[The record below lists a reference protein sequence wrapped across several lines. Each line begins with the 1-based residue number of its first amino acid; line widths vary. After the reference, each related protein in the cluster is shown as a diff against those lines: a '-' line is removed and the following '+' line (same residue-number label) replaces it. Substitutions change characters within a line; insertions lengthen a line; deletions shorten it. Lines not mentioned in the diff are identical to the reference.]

1 MHPDRAPCL
10 QAVRS
15 WQLERLLYNAAIPV
29 CSDAHAMSEFAGAR
43 SPISSA
49 LKQEELFPIREVSRL
64 TGVNPVTLR
73 AWERRYGLIQPTRT
87 DSGHRLYS
95 QADIDAVRSILAWI
109 ERGVAVSKVGS
120 ILAKSVASRSVAT
133 PAYDEVSSDDWSQW
147 QEQLRRALENFDEP
161 RLERLYGQIFSCYPL
176 AVVFQDI
183 LMPLWQE
190 LLLRQDD
197 VGQRGEWLLLD
208 GFLRGRC
215 WQRLQLG
222 RDESRD
228 RILLASL
235 PGQCREL
242 ELLVAALLL
251 SNQDSDVTLMGP
263 GVPLKDLALICER
276 MQPQALVLFSNQPP
290 GEDFPR
296 QLSRL
301 ALALECPLLLAGD
314 SSDLAEESLA
324 GSPIACLGN
333 EGRLMQRRL
342 QQFLAGH
349 LDT

>member
-1 MHPDRAPCL
+1 MPELASVTSL
-10 QAVRS
+10 V
-15 WQLERLLYNAAIPV
+15 
-29 CSDAHAMSEFAGAR
+29 
-43 SPISSA
+43 SSA
-49 LKQEELFPIREVSRL
+49 LKQEELVPIREVSRL

-120 ILAKSVASRSVAT
+120 ILAKSASSRSAAT
-133 PAYDEVSSDDWSQW
+133 AAYNEVSSDDWSEW
-147 QEQLRRALENFDEP
+147 QDQVRSALQNFDEP

-176 AVVFQDI
+176 PVVFQDI
-183 LMPLWQE
+183 LIPVWQE
-190 LLLRQDD
+190 LLLRQDE
-197 VGQRGEWLLLD
+197 VGQRGEWLMLD

-222 RDESRD
+222 REHARE
-228 RILLASL
+228 RVLLVAL

-251 SNQDSDVTLMGP
+251 GNQDIDVTVMGP
-263 GVPLKDLALICER
+263 GVPMTDLALVCER
-276 MQPQALVLFSNQPP
+276 MRPQALVIFSNQPP
-290 GEDFPR
+290 SEELPR

-301 ALALECPLLLAGD
+301 ALGLQCPVLLAGD
-314 SSDLAEESLA
+314 SADLAEESLV

>member
-1 MHPDRAPCL
+1 MPELASVTSL
-10 QAVRS
+10 A
-15 WQLERLLYNAAIPV
+15 
-29 CSDAHAMSEFAGAR
+29 
-43 SPISSA
+43 SSA

-120 ILAKSVASRSVAT
+120 ILAKSASSRSVAT
-133 PAYDEVSSDDWSQW
+133 PAYNDVVSDDWSQW
-147 QEQLRRALENFDEP
+147 QDQLRSALQNFDES
-161 RLERLYGQIFSCYPL
+161 RLERVYGQIFSCYPL
-176 AVVFQDI
+176 QVVFQSI
-183 LMPLWQE
+183 FMPVWQE
-190 LLLRQDD
+190 LLLRQDE
-197 VGQRGEWLLLD
+197 VGQRGEWLMLD

-222 RDESRD
+222 RDDSRE
-228 RILLASL
+228 RVLLVAL
-235 PGQCREL
+235 PGHCREL

-251 SNQDSDVTLMGP
+251 GNQDVDVAVMGP
-263 GVPLKDLALICER
+263 GVPMADLALVCQR
-276 MQPQALVLFSNQPP
+276 MQPQALVVFSNQPP
-290 GEDFPR
+290 GDEFPR
-296 QLSRL
+296 QLARL
-301 ALALECPLLLAGD
+301 ALGLECPVLLAGD
-314 SSDLAEESLA
+314 SADLAEESLA